1 MTTSDLFGNTNKDF
15 VKIETELLTNR
26 AQNYLAHYQSSVLQM
41 AHDIDIRR
49 LLSETSRT
57 EDITKSP
64 YFEDVRAMLKSS
76 QESDKEN
83 IVSAYVADVDPS
95 VVFDGGTFVSDE
107 GYVLS
112 EK

>member
-1 MTTSDLFGNTNKDF
+1 
-15 VKIETELLTNR
+15 
-26 AQNYLAHYQSSVLQM
+26 
-41 AHDIDIRR
+41 
-49 LLSETSRT
+49 
-57 EDITKSP
+57 
-64 YFEDVRAMLKSS
+64 MLKSS